1 MERISLTMVHH
12 LKEIPD
18 NPFPAPYKIRRFTGQ
33 GQAKWAS
40 ILTEAGEFPNQEAAL
55 KRFKEEFEPHLN
67 DVKERIYFIESEE
80 GEAIG
85 TASAWYGVLGGEEI
99 GRIHWVGIIPEHQG
113 KKLAK
118 PLLCFLLKKLA
129 SWHDK
134 AYLKTQTTNVKA
146 VNAYLGLGF
155 VPSIQDE
162 TQKAGWEYLEK
173 ELGKKILEFYT

>member
-1 MERISLTMVHH
+1 MVHD

-18 NPFPAPYKIRRFTGQ
+18 SPFPASYKMRSFTGMDHE
-33 GQAKWAS
+33 KWAS
-40 ILTEAGEFPNQEAAL
+40 ILTEAGEFPDQEAAL
-55 KRFKEEFEPHLN
+55 DRFREEFGPHPT
-67 DVKERIYFIESEE
+67 DVKERMYFIENEE

-85 TASAWYGVLGGEEI
+85 TATAWYGVLRGEEI

-129 SWHDK
+129 GWHDK

-146 VNAYLGLGF
+146 VNAYLSLGF

-162 TQKAGWEYLEK
+162 TQKAGWVLLEK
-173 ELGKKILEFYT
+173 ELGKKVL